1 MRKPKQKPCY
11 EISYIKVTYD
21 KFGNV
26 ETVTVIVVSKALIK
40 R

>member
-21 KFGNV
+21 KNGNV
-26 ETVTVIVVSKALIK
+26 ATVTVKVVSKA
-40 R
+40 